1 MISNTFYDGVNM
13 NVTIKALADNP
24 KDIKQ
29 VQDFLFKMI
38 KEEFGYGYVA
48 EWHQDI
54 VNMDEYYINP
64 KRNNFFVAYYET
76 GEIIATIGIRAYDK
90 DFPEFKYLYS
100 NETTSSIWR
109 LFVDRRCRR
118 CGLASKMF
126 SVAENFANQ
135 QNYDNIYL
143 HTHKTLDGALEFW
156 TKMGFIVSLD
166 SNDELE
172 TVHMDK
178 RIHELEISS
187 LANDFSYA
195 VKL

>member
-1 MISNTFYDGVNM
+1 M
-13 NVTIKALADNP
+13 NVTIKALGNNP
-24 KDIKQ
+24 KEIKE

-48 EWHQDI
+48 KWHQDI
-54 VNMDEYYINP
+54 VKLDEYYINP
-64 KRNNFFVAYYET
+64 ERNNFFVAYYET

-90 DFPEFKYLYS
+90 DFPEFKHLYS
-100 NETTSSIWR
+100 NDSTSSIWR

-118 CGLASKMF
+118 CGLASKMV
-126 SVAENFANQ
+126 SVAENFANYE
-135 QNYDNIYL
+135 NYENIYL

-166 SNDELE
+166 ANDELE

-178 RIHELEISS
+178 RIQRLKIDS
-187 LANDFSYA
+187 LANDFRYA